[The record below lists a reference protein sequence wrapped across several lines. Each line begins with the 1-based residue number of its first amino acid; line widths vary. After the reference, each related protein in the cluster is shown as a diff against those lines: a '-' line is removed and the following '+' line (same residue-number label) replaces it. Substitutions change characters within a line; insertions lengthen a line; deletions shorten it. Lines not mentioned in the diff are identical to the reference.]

1 MYRVAFVVDES
12 FSAISGE
19 DIPNVYQLIIEK
31 ATDQIE
37 PLDAKV
43 AKTLGEIVEVF
54 FRNKE
59 NSLIFICSDEDKK
72 AKIRF
77 NKFDRWYNN
86 SEYKSVIIKMDNI
99 IQIKISESG
108 NQKMYTSFMFHR
120 NNSNHEKLIEIY
132 NQFEKILNEEK

>member
-1 MYRVAFVVDES
+1 LYRVAFVVDES